1 MRQLS
6 KKARLL
12 FFIAA
17 VLCAASLA
25 LFLGSLYFVTNQE
38 ASLTQIR
45 VDTKRGQD
53 ERQQLA
59 ALELLAKNTSDER
72 ARLASYI
79 VPDPGFINFLAL
91 IESIARA
98 HHVMPNTQSIVT
110 APLAGE
116 TLFEELDVRMSLS
129 GSLPNIQAVIA
140 QYESLP
146 YQVRIDQLSMSMSGQ
161 GGSAELTLI
170 VTKMKP

>member
-1 MRQLS
+1 MVFL
-6 KKARLL
+6 AA
-12 FFIAA
+12 FFCI
-17 VLCAASLA
+17 ASLGVLA
-25 LFLGSLYFVTNQE
+25 GGVYFVANLE

-59 ALELLAKNTSDER
+59 ALDSLAKNTSDER

-79 VPDPGFINFLAL
+79 VQDKGVINFLAL
-91 IESIARA
+91 VESVARA
-98 HHVMPNTQSIVT
+98 HGVTPNTQSIAT
-110 APLAGE
+110 APIAGE
-116 TLFEELDVRMSLS
+116 TLFEELDVTLSLNGSLS
-129 GSLPNIQAVIA
+129 NVETVIA

-146 YQVRIDQLSMSMSGQ
+146 YQVRIDHVSLGTSGEQ
-161 GGSAELTLI
+161 GASAELTLI